1 VREVA
6 EETGLTLSP
15 DALQLLGCWESC
27 YPTSAEECEQAG
39 GIKGH
44 HLVVV
49 YRGRLAGDAGVR
61 PIVQLQAEET
71 DAFVWAPVSQI
82 PGILTGIPEAS
93 TLDAWFLRPA
103 STNTSAISTTTT
115 TSTTTGSTTLGKISA
130 DSRLQYVKL
139 VLDAKFHLCG
149 IYPNAHQAGITQAY
163 LFLLEI
169 SLPRLLKEF
178 AVPKSEL

>member
-1 VREVA
+1 M
-6 EETGLTLSP
+6 
-15 DALQLLGCWESC
+15 GCWESC
-27 YPTSAEECEQAG
+27 YPTSAEECEQVG

-49 YRGRLAGDAGVR
+49 YRGQLAGDAGVR

-71 DAFVWAPVSQI
+71 DAFVWAPMSHI
-82 PGILTGIPEAS
+82 PGILIGTPEAS
-93 TLDAWFLRPA
+93 PLDAWFLRQNNI
-103 STNTSAISTTTT
+103 NTSAISTTSST
-115 TSTTTGSTTLGKISA
+115 TSTSTTLGSVSV
-130 DSRLQYVKL
+130 DSRLQYEKL
-139 VLDAKFHLCG
+139 VLDARRHLCG
-149 IYPNAHQAGITQAY
+149 IYPNVHQAGITQAY